1 MPAHHFSPHLH
12 QSTAPF
18 SHFVQHGS
26 TGYTAGIIG
35 QRPDD
40 GALVAEDVAEQ
51 CKAMMNNLR
60 TLLEELDLSLSD
72 LVRVTIYLTDYSDFA
87 TINAVYA
94 SYMDEPFPARTTVQ
108 VAALPLGAKVQ
119 IDAVIALPETT
130 AHLLTESVSGQANP

>member
-1 MPAHHFSPHLH
+1 
-12 QSTAPF
+12 
-18 SHFVQHGS
+18 
-26 TGYTAGIIG
+26 
-35 QRPDD
+35 
-40 GALVAEDVAEQ
+40 
-51 CKAMMNNLR
+51 MMNNLR

-72 LVRVTIYLTDYSDFA
+72 LVRATIYLTDYSDFA

-94 SYMDEPFPARTTVQ
+94 SYMDGPFPARTTVQ